1 MCASQIK
8 EEAKAWIFSFH
19 ISTLL
24 HILSSTACHHGK
36 IWRKFALFSRVCLA
50 LLIFADI
57 KFWAKVF
64 VEAQRFSVPNPIVW
78 ESLHDIE
85 GLQIYWFRFWLL
97 CWVLIVLWYCE
108 RFIYCIYKSLF
119 FFGENLKILLSSETR
134 FLTSLSSFHIV

>member
-85 GLQIYWFRFWLL
+85 GLRI
-97 CWVLIVLWYCE
+97 
-108 RFIYCIYKSLF
+108 
-119 FFGENLKILLSSETR
+119 
-134 FLTSLSSFHIV
+134 